1 MYIDE
6 NTLKFYLD
14 DDNYKKL
21 ENSKRA
27 INKRFD
33 SVKEVFEIITD
44 KDNVFDTSSIINE
57 VKELYN
63 KLDVKKLIDDDNDN
77 RGLARIF
84 INDTRFYG
92 IKEQNK
98 ELQKFLQLNK
108 ESNKKNIRNDNFITH
123 LLSIMGGFDFTENP
137 KVINEYRIL
146 SNKQKEYDFEGS
158 TYSQGTCAWINSHF
172 SDNTLFIEF
181 VDFIKNYY
189 SKTNENINNNQP
201 SIVLC
206 FPDRIRKT
214 DIKNSEDVKKDY
226 DKQQEILK
234 FRFPYKFMWMW
245 ANTDNVIHPISLDAF
260 RNFLK
265 SNFMQEIFVE
275 LFKDKNFK
283 ILKYKWH
290 DNKEYNF
297 GENLEEYPWIITDC
311 HFDSFPQIWQ
321 KVSDKIYSKFFQSD
335 SEKPNNL
342 QTLSKVIS
350 LLCIGETDMKNISDL
365 LKTHKQIILY
375 GVPGTGKTHSA
386 KEIIKE
392 WQIKSQEENL
402 VEKAKDDEKNE
413 LDDCKFSKLLVKEN
427 KNKKDEEK
435 YKNISKDK
443 NIIWDIVQFHPNYSY
458 QDFIGGIVPNVKNDG
473 ILSYTLN
480 DGIFKKFCD
489 CAKENKD
496 KKFIF
501 IIDEINRANLSEVFG
516 ELLYALEY
524 RGESV
529 SVANF
534 DEFCIPNNVY
544 IIGTMNNVDK
554 SLATFDLAL
563 RRRFGFYEVGVDYGA
578 IHEAFKEYKQSNDEK
593 DNFNNIDSYIQRCIE
608 LNYFL
613 SGSEDL
619 SDYEEKKVKELE
631 TIKLENTQDY
641 YKIGHAYFMKIK
653 SFIKD
658 DEKNINRSHLEK
670 LWVYH
675 IEPLLMEYL
684 GLSYDD
690 SNVKK
695 SINEIKKHF
704 VKKLDEE

>member
-6 NTLKFYLD
+6 NTLKFYLG

-21 ENSKRA
+21 KNSKKA

-33 SVKEVFEIITD
+33 SI
-44 KDNVFDTSSIINE
+44 NGVFDEVEKIDARWNTDWNIIQKCIDEYIGEKVSSYKNC
-57 VKELYN
+57 
-63 KLDVKKLIDDDNDN
+63 N
-77 RGLARIF
+77 RGYGLGRVFVVNEKLKGMQNQNEAFNKSPEEI
-84 INDTRFYG
+84 G
-92 IKEQNK
+92 IKK
-98 ELQKFLQLNK
+98 DFVLN
-108 ESNKKNIRNDNFITH
+108 
-123 LLSIMGGFDFTENP
+123 LLFVMSGYDFETE
-137 KVINEYRIL
+137 KVVNEYRIL
-146 SNKQKEYDFEGS
+146 SNTSVNPDFSGS
-158 TYSQGTCAWINSHF
+158 TYSQGQCAWINSHF

-181 VDFIKNYY
+181 VDFIKNCKDEYVSDKIDGTKIALCY
-189 SKTNENINNNQP
+189 PGRVTNEKE
-201 SIVLC
+201 VA
-206 FPDRIRKT
+206 
-214 DIKNSEDVKKDY
+214 KDY
-226 DKQQEILK
+226 VAQQEILN

-245 ANTDNVIHPISLDAF
+245 ANADKVIHPISLDAF
-260 RNFLK
+260 KNFLK
-265 SNFMQEIFVE
+265 SDFMQEIF
-275 LFKDKNFK
+275 KDKE
-283 ILKYKWH
+283 IQELKCKLKGK
-290 DNKEYNF
+290 DNKKDIENNF
-297 GENLEEYPWIITDC
+297 QNFELEKYAQIITDC
-311 HFDSFPQIWQ
+311 HFDSFPEIWQ
-321 KVSDKIYSKFFQSD
+321 SVSDKIY
-335 SEKPNNL
+335 EKIFGKGANKTIENL
-342 QTLSKVIS
+342 QKLSKIIS

-365 LKTHKQIILY
+365 LETHKQIILY

-392 WQIKSQEENL
+392 WQTKSQEENS
-402 VEKAKDDEKNE
+402 VEKAKDEEKNE
-413 LDDCKFSKLLVKEN
+413 LDDCKFSKLFVKE
-427 KNKKDEEK
+427 NKKDEEE
-435 YKNISKDK
+435 YKNKK
-443 NIIWDIVQFHPNYSY
+443 IIWDIVQFHPNYSY
-458 QDFIGGIVPNVKNDG
+458 QDFIGGIAPNVDDNG
-473 ILSYTLN
+473 SLSYKLN

-489 CAKENKD
+489 CAAVSLKNNENT
-496 KKFIF
+496 KFIF

-524 RGESV
+524 RDESV

-534 DEFCIPNNVY
+534 DEFCIPSNVY

-613 SGSEDL
+613 SGDEDL
-619 SDYEEKKVKELE
+619 SDYEDKKKKELE
-631 TIKLENTQDY
+631 AIKLENTQDY

-670 LWVYH
+670 LWIYH

-690 SNVKK
+690 N
-695 SINEIKKHF
+695 NIKERIGKIKEYF
-704 VKKLDEE
+704 TKKLDEE

>member
-14 DDNYKKL
+14 NSNYEKL
-21 ENSKRA
+21 EKSKQA
-27 INKRFD
+27 ISERFNG
-33 SVKEVFEIITD
+33 VKEVFNTAKGINIKYDELKPHIE
-44 KDNVFDTSSIINE
+44 KYKSDNPNKQNQGYNCDTRDYGLGRVFVVD
-57 VKELYN
+57 
-63 KLDVKKLIDDDNDN
+63 KKLI
-77 RGLARIF
+77 GM
-84 INDTRFYG
+84 
-92 IKEQNK
+92 QNQNTAFDGN
-98 ELQKFLQLNK
+98 LHFV
-108 ESNKKNIRNDNFITH
+108 KNNFVLK
-123 LLSIMGGFDFTENP
+123 LLFVMSGYDFETE
-137 KVINEYRIL
+137 KVVNEYRIL
-146 SNKQKEYDFEGS
+146 SNTSVNPDFSGS
-158 TYSQGTCAWINSHF
+158 TYSQGQCAWINSHF

-181 VDFIKNYY
+181 VDFIKNCCKTGGDNKEKTYIALCY
-189 SKTNENINNNQP
+189 PGRVTNEKE
-201 SIVLC
+201 VA
-206 FPDRIRKT
+206 
-214 DIKNSEDVKKDY
+214 KDY
-226 DKQQEILK
+226 DAQQEILN

-245 ANTDNVIHPISLDAF
+245 ANADNVIHPISLDAF

-265 SNFMQEIFVE
+265 SDFMQEMFKEDEFKKQIKDLFVNE
-275 LFKDKNFK
+275 KDK
-283 ILKYKWH
+283 LG
-290 DNKEYNF
+290 DNIN
-297 GENLEEYPWIITDC
+297 EYPRKITDC
-311 HFDSFPQIWQ
+311 HFDNFPQIW
-321 KVSDKIYSKFFQSD
+321 KLVSKKIN
-335 SEKPNNL
+335 EKL
-342 QTLSKVIS
+342 KYDDFKKLSKVIS
-350 LLCIGETDMKNISDL
+350 FLCIGETDMKNISDL

-392 WQIKSQEENL
+392 WQIKSQEEDS

-435 YKNISKDK
+435 YKNIIKDK

-458 QDFIGGIVPNVKNDG
+458 QDFIGGIAPNVDDNG
-473 ILSYTLN
+473 SLSYTLN
-480 DGIFKKFCD
+480 HGIFKKFCD
-489 CAKENKD
+489 CAKANGNTD
-496 KKFIF
+496 FIF

-524 RGESV
+524 RDESV

-534 DEFCIPNNVY
+534 DEFCIPSNVY

-578 IHEAFKEYKQSNDEK
+578 IHEAFKEYKQLNDEK

-619 SDYEEKKVKELE
+619 SGYEEKKVKELE

-690 SNVKK
+690 N
-695 SINEIKKHF
+695 NIKERIGKIKEYF
-704 VKKLDEE
+704 TKKLDEE